1 MTRKWAGTTSVKF
14 HRGPQQPILQY
25 LQKDMRAK
33 YNMAQ
38 IFPETFENYYAREWD
53 RGGQRRTSPA
63 PLRVQQSNTNFAKA
77 IEHLHT

>member
-38 IFPETFENYYAREWD
+38 IFPETSENYYAREW
-53 RGGQRRTSPA
+53 GGQRRTSPA